1 MKQPV
6 LGYRAEAL
14 GEPSAF
20 SISTSVN
27 HSFTGEN
34 PMMKAVVVALIFLTL
49 AMPAFA
55 KAHKDTYP
63 VPCSELWAAVKDTIK
78 NSGNYSVLSLDNAEM
93 MASYSVGGTLRQR
106 TNSVSL
112 SGQGASCDMQV
123 QSTYRGLA
131 HDDAGDFKTR
141 VDESLSRL
149 RASRPADSA
158 KPSDG
163 K

>member
-1 MKQPV
+1 MLRQSA
-6 LGYRAEAL
+6 GTR
-14 GEPSAF
+14 GEPFQF
-20 SISTSVN
+20 SFSTSVS

-34 PMMKAVVVALIFLTL
+34 PMMKAVVIALMSLIL

-78 NSGNYSVLSLDNAEM
+78 NSGNYSVVSLDNAEM

-112 SGQGASCDMQV
+112 SGQGATCDMQV

-141 VDESLSRL
+141 VDESLNRL
-149 RASRPADSA
+149 KTSRPAEPA
-158 KPSDG
+158 KPADG